1 MKIVVTTIAPNIAAD
16 VDPRFGRSACLIVV
30 DAETMRWSAHPNP
43 GAGASGGA
51 GTVAA
56 QFVAEQGAEA
66 AISGDFGPNAYRAL
80 QAAGVSMY
88 VLGQSRTAH
97 EAIERFKSGQ
107 LARFVGPAMRQ
118 PQRT

>member
-1 MKIVVTTIAPNIAAD
+1 MKIVVTTTAPNIEAD

-30 DAETMRWSAHPNP
+30 DTDTMHWAAHPNP

-51 GTVAA
+51 GTLAA
-56 QFVAEQGAEA
+56 QFVADQGAEA

-80 QAAGVSMY
+80 EAAGVSMY

-97 EAIERFKSGQ
+97 DAIERFKLGQ
-107 LARFVGPAMRQ
+107 LSRFAGSTSRQ
-118 PQRT
+118 PHRA